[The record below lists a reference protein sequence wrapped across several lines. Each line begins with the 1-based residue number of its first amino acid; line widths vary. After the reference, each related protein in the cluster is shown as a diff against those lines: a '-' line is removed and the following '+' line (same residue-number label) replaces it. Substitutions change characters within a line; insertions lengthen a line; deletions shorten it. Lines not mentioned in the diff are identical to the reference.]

1 MGKGPLVKVEL
12 QPGRFVK
19 MYRDDA
25 IAAGL
30 LDAPEPKKRRQK
42 PADKMRA
49 PAQDKSKSN
58 VVVTDQPAGA
68 RAIVTTVADDF
79 TQIPG
84 IGAAT
89 AEELRQRGFY
99 TFEDLRNADLA
110 ELPWRARHAVEEWRD
125 G

>member
-30 LDAPEPKKRRQK
+30 LDAPEKKRKK
-42 PADKMRA
+42 PADKMQKQ
-49 PAQDKSKSN
+49 AQDKSG
-58 VVVTDQPAGA
+58 VVVTQDRARPAPG
-68 RAIVTTVADDF
+68 VTTAADDF

-89 AEELRQRGFY
+89 AEELYERGFD
-99 TFEDLRNADLA
+99 TFEELRNADLA
-110 ELPWRARHAVEEWRD
+110 ELPWRAQLAIGQWRD